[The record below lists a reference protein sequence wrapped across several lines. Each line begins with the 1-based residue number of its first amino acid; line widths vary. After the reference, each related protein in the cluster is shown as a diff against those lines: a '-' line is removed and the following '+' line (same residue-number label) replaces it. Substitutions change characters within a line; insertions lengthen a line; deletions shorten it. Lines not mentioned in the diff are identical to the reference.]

1 MILRSVLPSS
11 SSPSSSPSAAVFLHK
26 RCFFFMSDALCSSS
40 SSAAADGGRTGG
52 YRCTRRN
59 TINNNYLP
67 TRLHVSHPRR
77 WKSDNASNSTAAATV
92 SLFNKSKIPLTQY
105 HLSSTCTTQYSPY
118 ASYQSCSSS
127 FIVSKQSSVNFAM
140 IISDSLRRRGFASN
154 SININS
160 NNTHCTS
167 STTLSTSNNINATT
181 SSSISYSS
189 ISNSAPTTI
198 NSNAATKYFT
208 TTINP
213 DLPQP
218 SIESQLSQLRA
229 EIANLSYLMKQS
241 ASQQLETQSLSRRA
255 EARAYIIENKLMD
268 IQSHV
273 VKIPALENLATNL
286 RQFMKTYSVSDAFR
300 SMNTKYVVWVLLGST
315 VLFWQY
321 RNHMYERTSEEVA
334 NVAALTLQQDS
345 LRKTIQETLTT
356 VANSPETLAS
366 LSALFQKLISEER
379 TEQHLINLIVRALN
393 SEGVRDAAI
402 RLLDVCF
409 RNPDLM
415 KQAGEFLKV
424 AANATVLDEGVQRS
438 AGVGIQQALKSAVLP
453 WWAKNIGD
461 SSSSSGG
468 GGGRSISNKSNNGKD
483 TRIIAE
489 SVGGNDHNNH
499 VAVDAQQ
506 EPDDART
513 DSVDQSVV
521 SDRRNPNGSKEAV
534 SGVPQEAIPQ
544 HVIEGEP
551 RVQ

>member
-1 MILRSVLPSS
+1 MI
-11 SSPSSSPSAAVFLHK
+11 
-26 RCFFFMSDALCSSS
+26 
-40 SSAAADGGRTGG
+40 T
-52 YRCTRRN
+52 
-59 TINNNYLP
+59 
-67 TRLHVSHPRR
+67 
-77 WKSDNASNSTAAATV
+77 
-92 SLFNKSKIPLTQY
+92 
-105 HLSSTCTTQYSPY
+105 
-118 ASYQSCSSS
+118 
-127 FIVSKQSSVNFAM
+127 
-140 IISDSLRRRGFASN
+140 SDSLRRRGFASN

-409 RNPDLM
+409 RNPELM

-461 SSSSSGG
+461 SSSSGGG

>member
-1 MILRSVLPSS
+1 MI
-11 SSPSSSPSAAVFLHK
+11 
-26 RCFFFMSDALCSSS
+26 
-40 SSAAADGGRTGG
+40 T
-52 YRCTRRN
+52 
-59 TINNNYLP
+59 
-67 TRLHVSHPRR
+67 
-77 WKSDNASNSTAAATV
+77 
-92 SLFNKSKIPLTQY
+92 
-105 HLSSTCTTQYSPY
+105 
-118 ASYQSCSSS
+118 
-127 FIVSKQSSVNFAM
+127 
-140 IISDSLRRRGFASN
+140 SDSIRRRGFATN
-154 SININS
+154 SMNS

-167 STTLSTSNNINATT
+167 STSLSTNNNINATC
-181 SSSISYSS
+181 SSGGSSINYSS
-189 ISNSAPTTI
+189 ISNNTPTTS
-198 NSNAATKYFT
+198 NSNASTKYFT
-208 TTINP
+208 TTINQ

-229 EIANLSYLMKQS
+229 EIATLSYLMKQS
-241 ASQQLETQSLSRRA
+241 ASQQSETQSLSRRA

-300 SMNTKYVVWVLLGST
+300 SMNTKYVVWALLGST
-315 VLFWQY
+315 LLFWQY
-321 RNHMYERTSEEVA
+321 RSHMYERTSEEVA

-409 RNPDLM
+409 RNPELM

-461 SSSSSGG
+461 SSSSSSVGG
-468 GGGRSISNKSNNGKD
+468 GSRSISSKSNNGKD
-483 TRIIAE
+483 ARIIAE
-489 SVGGNDHNNH
+489 SVGGNDYNNH
-499 VAVDAQQ
+499 VAVDGQQQQ
-506 EPDDART
+506 ELDDART
-513 DSVDQSVV
+513 DGVDQSLV
-521 SDRRNPNGSKEAV
+521 SERRKPNENEEPV
-534 SGVPQEAIPQ
+534 SGVPQEAMLH
-544 HVIEGEP
+544 HVKDGEP
-551 RVQ
+551 GI